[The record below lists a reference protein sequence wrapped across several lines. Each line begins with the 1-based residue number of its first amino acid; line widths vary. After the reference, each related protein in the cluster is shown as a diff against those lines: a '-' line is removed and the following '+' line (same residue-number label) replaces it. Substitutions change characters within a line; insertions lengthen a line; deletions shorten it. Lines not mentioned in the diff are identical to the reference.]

1 MGAGSLSDILQCLWK
16 AKIRL
21 KKAGNDW
28 TDLLVVNVMASLVYD
43 LEGFQP
49 PAFWMRGWRA
59 DSLLYLTP
67 CNFPTTCRVPAG
79 EKGAQGPPPCPE
91 AITPRCTLCRWG
103 QSCDTK
109 RGGQL
114 VFFFW
119 QGHEAGQRASAMPP
133 NEFSPPVSCR
143 MKIIPYSHT
152 INTNITLSLKFFLPL
167 QSVKSKS
174 KWEVLEEI
182 FTPWLQ
188 SRNLL
193 WLKKNNKTYNFRESF
208 AWLNF

>member
-1 MGAGSLSDILQCLWK
+1 MTWRASNHRRFGWEVEELTACCTWPPAIFLPPAGSQLGRRVL
-16 AKIRL
+16 
-21 KKAGNDW
+21 
-28 TDLLVVNVMASLVYD
+28 
-43 LEGFQP
+43 
-49 PAFWMRGWRA
+49 RA
-59 DSLLYLTP
+59 P
-67 CNFPTTCRVPAG
+67 
-79 EKGAQGPPPCPE
+79 PPPCPE

-174 KWEVLEEI
+174 KWEVLKEI